1 MSAVFMRS
9 IDYWFQIMHY
19 RYNTTPIP
27 NDIYIYYLHQRTKLI
42 SFERHILLYD
52 RGWIH
57 YFGGRTAV
65 KPISL

>member
-27 NDIYIYYLHQRTKLI
+27 NDIYILFASKNKTNFI
-42 SFERHILLYD
+42 
-52 RGWIH
+52 
-57 YFGGRTAV
+57 
-65 KPISL
+65 